1 MYPPPQVSVG
11 SGLLC
16 AREDPPLGGAVP
28 VVTLS
33 ARGCGQCPGAS
44 PRQDSPRT
52 TSQSDGLSQ
61 ALKPGPS
68 DSGRLWALH
77 HQAPHLP
84 VHPEKRGCTRELQ
97 AAGQA
102 GPRSSG
108 VFTQAAVGTRAGR
121 VGGGEESGEEGSWVQ
136 TTDSIITLQG
146 ALCSP
151 GPSSGLCG
159 LQSGVSAR

>member
-33 ARGCGQCPGAS
+33 ARGCGQGPGAS

-68 DSGRLWALH
+68 DSGQLWALH

-84 VHPEKRGCTRELQ
+84 VHPEKRGH
-97 AAGQA
+97 
-102 GPRSSG
+102 
-108 VFTQAAVGTRAGR
+108 
-121 VGGGEESGEEGSWVQ
+121 
-136 TTDSIITLQG
+136 
-146 ALCSP
+146 
-151 GPSSGLCG
+151 G
-159 LQSGVSAR
+159 LQPTRLLRPWDVPGKSTGVKDTIGRQIFINQGVRGET